1 MRLDDYLLKHGVR
14 CKETADYLVK
24 NMMVMV
30 NGKIVTYTAL
40 PLEEKDRVEV
50 LKEEYKD
57 APASFWKLK
66 VIHESVDLIHTGD
79 FVLDIESP
87 DGGFPLFAA
96 RTGANTTVVTIRE
109 DLDFLKREG
118 IEVINKNIV
127 HEDLRKIFSSKFD
140 IVIIELNFDI
150 MKTMQILEKLRDFIG
165 SRGKVIMFLPSRG
178 RENVKEMIEEMMLN
192 QKLIVVKFFDTRKGF
207 YVYAKVI

>member
-14 CKETADYLVK
+14 CKETANHLIK
-24 NMMVMV
+24 NSMVMV

-66 VIHESVDLIHTGD
+66 TIHESVDLIHTGD

-87 DGGFPLFAA
+87 DGGFPLFAT

-109 DLDFLKREG
+109 NLDFLKHEG
-118 IEVINKNIV
+118 IEVVSKNVV
-127 HEDLRKIFSSKFD
+127 HEDMKKIFSSKFD
-140 IVIIELNFDI
+140 LVIIELNFDI
-150 MKTMQILEKLRDFIG
+150 MKTMQVLEKLRCFVG

-178 RENVKEMIEEMMLN
+178 RENIKEMIEEMLLN
-192 QKLIVVKFFDTRKGF
+192 QKLIAVEFFDTLKGF